1 MEEKKLVPKLRF
13 PGFTE
18 PWEQRKLGD
27 VIASLYN
34 GQTPSRFDKA
44 NWEGDI
50 PWLTSGELNRGV
62 VNHSIEKITPQGR
75 DDANLKIVP
84 KGTVVIAITG
94 LEAAGTRGNC
104 AKLGFDTTLN
114 QSCMAIYPKS
124 EFLDPDFLF
133 QWYIAVGEE
142 YGIKYTQGTKQQS
155 YNAELIKI
163 LPISVP
169 RVTEQRKITRILDS
183 FDDIITLHQRKLE
196 HLKLK
201 KKSLL
206 QKLFPK
212 EGEVYP
218 EFRFPGFTDPW
229 EQRKL
234 GELADGVFGGGTPK
248 TSIDT
253 YWNGSIPWIQS
264 SNLMDDK
271 IENFINDKSITN
283 LAIKE
288 SATKLIPANSI
299 AIVTRVGVGKVALIR
314 EKFATSQDFLS
325 FHCRH
330 EHNPLFMSYQ
340 ISRLM
345 KVKSR
350 LLQGTSIKG
359 ITKSEVLES
368 EVLIPKGIEE
378 ENKIADFL
386 SSCDNLITL
395 HQRKLEHLQL
405 LKKALLQQL
414 FV

>member
-1 MEEKKLVPKLRF
+1 MLQQ
-13 PGFTE
+13 T
-18 PWEQRKLGD
+18 WEQRKLGEI
-27 VIASLYN
+27 VSAYS
-34 GQTPSRFDKA
+34 GGTPSASNK
-44 NWEGDI
+44 EYYGGDI
-50 PWLTSGELNRGV
+50 PFIRSAEINNNHTELYITQKGLKDSSAKLVEKGTILYAMYGATSGEVSISQIDGAINQAILAMVPLRYDGEFIAQYLRRQKKNIINKYLQGGQGNLSANIVLNLQIQLPGV
-62 VNHSIEKITPQGR
+62 DEANQITSFFVKL
-75 DDANLKIVP
+75 DNL
-84 KGTVVIAITG
+84 
-94 LEAAGTRGNC
+94 
-104 AKLGFDTTLN
+104 
-114 QSCMAIYPKS
+114 
-124 EFLDPDFLF
+124 
-133 QWYIAVGEE
+133 
-142 YGIKYTQGTKQQS
+142 
-155 YNAELIKI
+155 
-163 LPISVP
+163 
-169 RVTEQRKITRILDS
+169 
-183 FDDIITLHQRKLE
+183 ITLHQRKLE

-218 EFRFPGFTDPW
+218 ELRFPGFTEPW

-395 HQRKLEHLQL
+395 HQEESFLHKYML
-405 LKKALLQQL
+405 
-414 FV
+414 

>member
-1 MEEKKLVPKLRF
+1 ML
-13 PGFTE
+13 
-18 PWEQRKLGD
+18 Q
-27 VIASLYN
+27 
-34 GQTPSRFDKA
+34 QT
-44 NWEGDI
+44 
-50 PWLTSGELNRGV
+50 
-62 VNHSIEKITPQGR
+62 
-75 DDANLKIVP
+75 
-84 KGTVVIAITG
+84 
-94 LEAAGTRGNC
+94 
-104 AKLGFDTTLN
+104 
-114 QSCMAIYPKS
+114 
-124 EFLDPDFLF
+124 
-133 QWYIAVGEE
+133 
-142 YGIKYTQGTKQQS
+142 
-155 YNAELIKI
+155 
-163 LPISVP
+163 
-169 RVTEQRKITRILDS
+169 
-183 FDDIITLHQRKLE
+183 
-196 HLKLK
+196 
-201 KKSLL
+201 
-206 QKLFPK
+206 
-212 EGEVYP
+212 
-218 EFRFPGFTDPW
+218 W

-395 HQRKLEHLQL
+395 HQRKLEHLK
-405 LKKALLQQL
+405 LKKKSLLQKL
-414 FV
+414 FPKEGEVYPEFRFPGFTDPWEQRKLGDYLVVSYLKNFEGKYDKEDVLSVSGDYGIVNQIDFQGRSFAGKSVLNYGIVGMGDIVYTKSPLKKNPFGIIKTNKLNSGIVSTLYAIYTPKKNCNAIFVEHYFELDSRLNEYLKPLVNKGAKNDMKVSSEKALDGNIIFPAIEEQKRISAFLEFFGRYITLHQEESFLHKYML